1 MRLFLFKENWEME
14 FETLSD
20 MVSFGDTTVL
30 QLGLLWKRI
39 LIIIYNLIVNK
50 FLWYFSE
57 FSFTKFEIRKKSSI
71 EFRYR
76 FGLDAL
82 HLKGAA

>member
-1 MRLFLFKENWEME
+1 ME

-39 LIIIYNLIVNK
+39 LIIKYDHIVYIYDIDHQ
-50 FLWYFSE
+50 FLWYSE
-57 FSFTKFEIRKKSSI
+57 FSFTKFEIRKKSSV

>member
-39 LIIIYNLIVNK
+39 LIIKYNLIVK
-50 FLWYFSE
+50 QFLWY
-57 FSFTKFEIRKKSSI
+57 
-71 EFRYR
+71 
-76 FGLDAL
+76 LL
-82 HLKGAA
+82 